1 MRWLLLGVLCG
12 SFACGDDDGAS
23 DAGMDA
29 SRDASIDVG
38 GEDTSVDVMPDTGP
52 DSNVDAP
59 DLRREL
65 LDALGTSVWSGLQ
78 TRTEDVA
85 LVERAYELR
94 FAAGSLE
101 WAEIRNPFG
110 PNRLRTLRSFSVQG
124 DGRTVDSIILSPA
137 GWPPHP
143 RNGARESWTIEIAD
157 GDPRVLTLTH
167 GDTGATETFIEEP
180 WPAPT
185 SGLTAELRV
194 FGPSGSVWDS
204 FCGAGPSLDDNE
216 RRIMWG
222 YARGEGTAAV
232 LGSDVVAGAQLME
245 WDDSSDGANDF
256 AVTDI
261 HGFDQLG
268 GTRLSDQFNFVVRY
282 TGTIEHPGG
291 RFVIREDDDRVEDV
305 VWVFLEDKVGSS
317 LVTDLT
323 LEVHNWANFDATD
336 NPVEV
341 LPVPTAGS
349 IPIEIMAVRCAM
361 AFAGKPL
368 RVEINIADG
377 GFMLVG
383 DQPSTPAI
391 NDDLFPPAL

>member
-1 MRWLLLGVLCG
+1 MRWLVIMGLLI
-12 SFACGDDDGAS
+12 ACGDDDGGT
-23 DAGMDA
+23 DAGTDA
-29 SRDASIDVG
+29 TMPDATTDVG
-38 GEDTSVDVMPDTGP
+38 QDAPVDVMPDAGP

-59 DLRREL
+59 DVRRQL
-65 LDALGTSVWSGLQ
+65 LDALGSSVWSGLQ
-78 TRTEDVA
+78 TRTEDVD

-94 FAAGSLE
+94 FEAGSLE

-124 DGRTVDSIILSPA
+124 DGRTIDSIILSPA

-143 RNGARESWTIEIAD
+143 RNGARESWTIDITD
-157 GDPRVLTLTH
+157 GDPRMLTLTN
-167 GDTGATETFIEEP
+167 GSTGAVEMFVEEP
-180 WPAPT
+180 WAAPT
-185 SGLTAELRV
+185 SGLTAEVRV
-194 FGPSGSVWDS
+194 FGPSGSAWDA

-216 RRIMWG
+216 RRILWA
-222 YARGEGTAAV
+222 YARGESTAAV
-232 LGSDVVAGAQLME
+232 LGYDVVAGAQMMA

-256 AVTDI
+256 AITDV
-261 HGFDQLG
+261 HGFDQFG
-268 GTRLSDQFNFVVRY
+268 GTHLSDQFNFVVRY

-291 RFVIREDDDRVEDV
+291 SFVVREDDDRVEDV
-305 VWVFLEDKVGSS
+305 VWVFLEDKVGSA
-317 LVTDLT
+317 LVADLT

-361 AFAGKPL
+361 PFGGKPV
-368 RVEINIADG
+368 RVELNIDDG

-391 NDDLFPPAL
+391 DDDLFPPAL